1 MVDLLV
7 APGQVSEGMVQ
18 AAVGAHRGDGGIDDR
33 ERGAAGAQDGDEVGG
48 ALFSRTVDAV
58 AGSPVSDLSRV
69 FGNHDRH
76 VISVVLPN
84 LFELAHRETLVARPL
99 SVLTPR
105 LRRDV
110 IHRAVVGR
118 VRENVAASG
127 AEAEV
132 RLHHVP
138 APSGAA

>member
-1 MVDLLV
+1 MVGAEPPAAKAARQADRV
-7 APGQVSEGMVQ
+7 ARRVQ
-18 AAVGAHRGDGGIDDR
+18 A
-33 ERGAAGAQDGDEVGG
+33 
-48 ALFSRTVDAV
+48 
-58 AGSPVSDLSRV
+58 PPPDLSRV

-110 IHRAVVGR
+110 IHRAVVDR
-118 VRENVAASG
+118 VRKNLAASG
-127 AEAEV
+127 VEAEV